1 MSVFPQS
8 PLLTS
13 VNEKFCIMEKTRVS
27 DNAGGS
33 TVAWKEGL
41 EFDVAPSLDNSTQTR
56 IGEVQGLTS
65 VYTFLIPQG
74 INLEFH
80 DVIRRKS
87 DNKTFR
93 VTSDSKE
100 LETPSISAMS
110 MRSISAEAWELT
122 RELT

>member
-13 VNEKFCIMEKTRVS
+13 VNERFCIMEKTRVS

-33 TVAWKEGL
+33 NVAWKEGL

-65 VYTFLIPQG
+65 VYTFLIPKG

-93 VTSDSKE
+93 VTSESKE